1 EKVFLQQDFSNLVG
15 QMLLEI
21 SIPSFSK
28 GYGNIL
34 ETQVISDLLALEIER
49 RLGGTLE
56 LKDPFSGATYLY
68 DEERGTYF
76 GVGEDGVPGTDDDVY
91 VGEQ

>member
-28 GYGNIL
+28 GYKHIL
-34 ETQVISDLLALEIER
+34 ETQVKSDLLALEIER

-56 LKDPFSGATYLY
+56 LKDPFSGEAYLY
-68 DEERGTYF
+68 NEERGVYF

-91 VGEQ
+91 VGDQ